1 MKIQNAKLLKSF
13 EAINNN
19 LLRLVVE
26 LVTLRESV
34 AAAFATIAHHN
45 TKVLRQ
51 QSDVIWS

>member
-34 AAAFATIAHHN
+34 AAAFAAVAHHN
-45 TKVLRQ
+45 AKVLRQ
-51 QSDVIWS
+51 LSDVIWS